1 MDKDPVP
8 DPAPDLDPTLD
19 LTPSFIDFKDKK

>member
-1 MDKDPVP
+1 MDTDPVP

-19 LTPSFIDFKDKK
+19 LTPSFIDFKDEK